1 MIFEILQSTI
11 LFLLY
16 RYHAPTSTVT
26 PYSANKQTQLIRYD
40 EGLTLETSDFKLTT
54 VAYFTLS
61 THFMV
66 PNYLCSLS
74 HFHEIHLY
82 TCSCTMPGYCYTQH
96 SHHSCVFR
104 QHIRPSLENE
114 KKNLLYGT
122 CFYFVILCF
131 VVLLFSRLF
140 ALVDF
145 WDVIVSYFILIFSLP
160 RSRVTPYSAYKQT
173 HNPQFPH
180 LL

>member
-1 MIFEILQSTI
+1 M
-11 LFLLY
+11 
-16 RYHAPTSTVT
+16 T
-26 PYSANKQTQLIRYD
+26 PYSAYKQTQLIRSD

-82 TCSCTMPGYCYTQH
+82 TCSCTIPGYCYTQH

-104 QHIRPSLENE
+104 QHIRPSLENQKRSIFCTE
-114 KKNLLYGT
+114 PVFMFLSRVLWCCCFPFVCFSRFLGCYSQLLYSNFLVT
-122 CFYFVILCF
+122 TFPCNSIFRI
-131 VVLLFSRLF
+131 STDTQPTIPLF
-140 ALVDF
+140 ALTKD
-145 WDVIVSYFILIFSLP
+145 
-160 RSRVTPYSAYKQT
+160 
-173 HNPQFPH
+173 
-180 LL
+180 